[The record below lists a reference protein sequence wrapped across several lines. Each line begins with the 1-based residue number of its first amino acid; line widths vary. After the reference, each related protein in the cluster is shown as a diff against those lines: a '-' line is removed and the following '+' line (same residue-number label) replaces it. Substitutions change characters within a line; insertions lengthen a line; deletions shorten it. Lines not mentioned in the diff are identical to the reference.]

1 MARGE
6 TRFGSQRT
14 SQVAGSTAQRRG
26 GGEVAL
32 TRLTISFVMKAGD
45 AATAANYG
53 GVYIFPAIN
62 IPRDPTGAS
71 ATGPVWQLTSVRER
85 HEAAGTAGTLM
96 PTKVPSGTAKAAG
109 LPCLSAAFDM
119 TQPADTNQN
128 GVLHATAANSQF
140 SDGDELAMVM
150 TGTPTGAANVV
161 ATLEFKR
168 IG

>member
-14 SQVAGSTAQRRG
+14 SQVPGSTAQRRG
-26 GGEVAL
+26 GGEVGL
-32 TRLTISFVMKAGD
+32 SRLTVQFVLKGAD
-45 AATAANYG
+45 AATSTNYG

-71 ATGPVWQLTSVRER
+71 ATGPVWQLTSARER
-85 HEAAGTAGTLM
+85 HETAGSAGTVM
-96 PTKVPSGTAKAAG
+96 PTKVPSGTAKASG
-109 LPCLSAAFDM
+109 LPCLATAFDL

-140 SDGDELAMVM
+140 ADGDELAMWAPSA
-150 TGTPTGAANVV
+150 TTAAANVV
-161 ATLEFKR
+161 ITCEFKR
-168 IG
+168 MG